1 MDNND
6 IEQLIT
12 LKGERFFQ
20 HIEEHYGKLVEKI
33 LRYHDIDSYTI
44 LSQVDQQEMINLFEK
59 PNDENCTNE
68 LIDLKREICNICQ
81 DSITLKF
88 GTKNKIILLLKST
101 RDIIKRKKLQLAY
114 STRSNQ
120 FDIYRLSSSSSS
132 SSYNSA
138 SDCDASFEQYLTCL
152 KESLEQ
158 LLNKLNKKIHGTICA
173 NVTSNDFKI
182 FIENTSDSIIPMC
195 FMQCIC
201 GDRTKLYLRNRRF
214 QLSNFVKHLNLIK
227 NVSTSFTNNSSEE
240 PDDRATDL
248 HQTDSNDQI
257 LRTETNQSI
266 NKNDSNIC
274 ANSDNINEST
284 AASSK
289 INQNTKIRIE
299 SQNKEHDDSLSQR
312 NNNR

>member
-1 MDNND
+1 
-6 IEQLIT
+6 
-12 LKGERFFQ
+12 
-20 HIEEHYGKLVEKI
+20 
-33 LRYHDIDSYTI
+33 
-44 LSQVDQQEMINLFEK
+44 
-59 PNDENCTNE
+59 
-68 LIDLKREICNICQ
+68 
-81 DSITLKF
+81 
-88 GTKNKIILLLKST
+88 
-101 RDIIKRKKLQLAY
+101 
-114 STRSNQ
+114 
-120 FDIYRLSSSSSS
+120 
-132 SSYNSA
+132 
-138 SDCDASFEQYLTCL
+138 
-152 KESLEQ
+152 
-158 LLNKLNKKIHGTICA
+158 
-173 NVTSNDFKI
+173 
-182 FIENTSDSIIPMC
+182 
-195 FMQCIC
+195 MQCIC
-201 GDRTKLYLRNRRF
+201 GDRTKLCLRNRLF

-240 PDDRATDL
+240 PDDRTTDL

>member
-1 MDNND
+1 
-6 IEQLIT
+6 
-12 LKGERFFQ
+12 
-20 HIEEHYGKLVEKI
+20 
-33 LRYHDIDSYTI
+33 
-44 LSQVDQQEMINLFEK
+44 
-59 PNDENCTNE
+59 
-68 LIDLKREICNICQ
+68 
-81 DSITLKF
+81 
-88 GTKNKIILLLKST
+88 IILILKST

-120 FDIYRLSSSSSS
+120 FDIYIYRLSLSSS

-138 SDCDASFEQYLTCL
+138 SDCEARFEQYLTCL

-173 NVTSNDFKI
+173 NVASTDFKI
-182 FIENTSDSIIPMC
+182 FIENTSDSIIPIC

-201 GDRTKLYLRNRRF
+201 GDRTKLCLRNRLF

-240 PDDRATDL
+240 PDDRTTDL

>member
-6 IEQLIT
+6 IKQLIV
-12 LKGERFFQ
+12 LKSERFFQ
-20 HIEEHYGKLVEKI
+20 HIEEHDEKLVEKI

-44 LSQVDQQEMINLFEK
+44 LSQVDQQAMINLFEI

-68 LIDLKREICNICQ
+68 LIDLKKEICNICQ

-88 GTKNKIILLLKST
+88 GTKHKIILLS
-101 RDIIKRKKLQLAY
+101 
-114 STRSNQ
+114 
-120 FDIYRLSSSSSS
+120 SSSSSS

-138 SDCDASFEQYLTCL
+138 SDCEASFE
-152 KESLEQ
+152 
-158 LLNKLNKKIHGTICA
+158 H
-173 NVTSNDFKI
+173 
-182 FIENTSDSIIPMC
+182 
-195 FMQCIC
+195 
-201 GDRTKLYLRNRRF
+201 DRTKLYLRNRRF
-214 QLSNFVKHLNLIK
+214 QLSNFVKHLNVIK

-274 ANSDNINEST
+274 ANSDNINKST
-284 AASSK
+284 VASSK
-289 INQNTKIRIE
+289 IK
-299 SQNKEHDDSLSQR
+299 
-312 NNNR
+312 